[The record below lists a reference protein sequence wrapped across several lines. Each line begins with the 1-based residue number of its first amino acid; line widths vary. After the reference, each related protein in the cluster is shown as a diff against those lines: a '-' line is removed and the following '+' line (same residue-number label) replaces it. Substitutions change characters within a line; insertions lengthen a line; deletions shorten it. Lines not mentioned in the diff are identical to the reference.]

1 MQVCLQKH
9 YSHSANNRASDESL
23 DASDDSKH
31 DRSDPDEFPVS
42 PLDGHR
48 IHGGDEM
55 DPDDINQ
62 RPEQSEAE
70 HGPGIVEVDRL
81 RAAHRERP
89 VQAWELWW
97 RV

>member
-1 MQVCLQKH
+1 MQEH
-9 YSHSANNRASDESL
+9 YSHSTDNRAGDQGL
-23 DASDDSKH
+23 DASDDSK
-31 DRSDPDEFPVS
+31 DDWGDPNELPVP
-42 PLDGHR
+42 PLNSHR

-55 DPDDINQ
+55 DPDDIDQ

-70 HGPGIVEVDRL
+70 HGPGIVQVYCL

-89 VQAWELWW
+89 VQAWEFWW